1 LQQGGEQET
10 VDKSKWAAMYWVNRY
25 VDLAGRR
32 MFVKDA
38 LSANMVLIRD
48 MVGKESEVNIS
59 ALREWRDEQ
68 TSLNV
73 DTTKQTPTVPQDKYG
88 LPLLEGAT
96 VKTRVGRSG
105 RVTGYNGRHVTVE
118 VNGLRTD
125 HAPDTL
131 EVVPTDTFIP
141 TPEEK
146 AFIDSFHDGDRVQLS
161 CTIGDLNEFSEGTV
175 KVWDDGERGVHF
187 DGTTFYTS
195 RVKVAGERSH
205 ILLWCSPVG
214 DDETLIDDDETAEDA
229 TNHGAG
235 TQAEN
240 SIDGELFDAS
250 TLQFFIAL
258 AQAAQAIGIQEYV
271 IIEDLHEMDYEKLRQ
286 TVAKIGIP
294 AIEKMVI
301 NYGTMTR
308 EILNQMNTRFNDRL
322 QHLLITAMEIS
333 KGDK

>member
-1 LQQGGEQET
+1 VNVKTGKVSNPPATQGEQQESLYESASGSS
-10 VDKSKWAAMYWVNRY
+10 DN
-25 VDLAGRR
+25 AGAP
-32 MFVKDA
+32 KA
-38 LSANMVLIRD
+38 
-48 MVGKESEVNIS
+48 
-59 ALREWRDEQ
+59 
-68 TSLNV
+68 
-73 DTTKQTPTVPQDKYG
+73 TVPADKFG

-161 CTIGDLNEFSEGTV
+161 CTIGELNEFSEGTV

-205 ILLWCSPVG
+205 ILLWCSPAMEEDG
-214 DDETLIDDDETAEDA
+214 DLQTDNDDETPAAEGDILDDA
-229 TNHGAG
+229 TLEMLSG
-235 TQAEN
+235 
-240 SIDGELFDAS
+240 LM
-250 TLQFFIAL
+250 L
-258 AQAAQAIGIQEYV
+258 AARACEIQEWV
-271 IIEDLHEMDYEKLRQ
+271 IIEDLFTMNREKLRE
-286 TVAKIGIP
+286 VIGRVGIA
-294 AIEKMVI
+294 AIDRMIV
-301 NYGTMTR
+301 NYSTMTK
-308 EILNQMNTRFNDRL
+308 EILERIENRFNDHL
-322 QHLLITAMEIS
+322 QRVQMTALEIS